1 MANDDNSRDND
12 QSSPQPDFPRRDF
25 LKIGCLS
32 LSVPLVMGSRV
43 ISGPLQVSRMLH
55 EPAAGISKYKLK
67 EAGVMSHASGAF
79 EIKMNPQPDDKV
91 GDLTV
96 TRMSSDKHFHGDLE
110 GASKGQMLGVYT
122 NVKGSAGYV
131 AIEQVTGTLAGRS
144 GAFTLQHSAAMAH
157 GVQQYSLITVVPDSG
172 SGQLLGIEGKMTITI
187 VDGKHFYEFE
197 YTLPQSS

>member
-1 MANDDNSRDND
+1 
-12 QSSPQPDFPRRDF
+12 
-25 LKIGCLS
+25 
-32 LSVPLVMGSRV
+32 MGGRV
-43 ISGPLQVSRMLH
+43 LSGPLQAPQTLRQ
-55 EPAAGISKYKLK
+55 PAAGVRNYKLE

-79 EIKMNPQPDDKV
+79 EIRMNPQPDDKV

-110 GASKGQMLGVYT
+110 GTSKGQMLGVYT
-122 NVKGSAGYV
+122 NVKGSASYV
-131 AIEQVTGTLAGRS
+131 AIEQITGRLAGHS

-172 SGQLLGIEGKMTITI
+172 SGQLLGIEGKMTINI

-197 YTLPQSS
+197 YTLPQSN